1 MTARTCKRAD
11 GRYVVT
17 LTYEDSGSSVERVE
31 TKGRHYV
38 FGQT

>member
-17 LTYEDSGSSVERVE
+17 LTHEDSGSSVEIVE
-31 TKGRHYV
+31 TKRRHYV